1 MGARSASGAA
11 GTRRGVPRMWSGVSD
26 DVLVPDTAL
35 PTQFDDIWHKT
46 RAITP
51 ERALALAVMW
61 EAVLDL
67 SRFRFAARRRQQ
79 RLYWEAYEWVTSN
92 DRSWPY
98 SFPNLCDAIGLSVEP
113 VRMQLLG
120 DLWPSSKPVEAWEA
134 ASPAA
139 GTEPTLEK
147 AA

>member
-1 MGARSASGAA
+1 
-11 GTRRGVPRMWSGVSD
+11 MWSGVSD
-26 DVLVPDTAL
+26 DILVPDSAL
-35 PTQFDDIWHKT
+35 PSQFDDIWHKT

-67 SRFRFAARRRQQ
+67 EKFRFAVRRRQQ
-79 RLYWEAYEWVTSN
+79 RLYWEAYEWVTGS

-98 SFPNLCDAIGLSVEP
+98 SFLNLCDILGLAPEP
-113 VRMQLLG
+113 VRKQLLG
-120 DLWPSSKPVEAWEA
+120 EMV
-134 ASPAA
+134 PAVVPA
-139 GTEPTLEK
+139 PQPAPAHEQDLEK

>member
-1 MGARSASGAA
+1 MASRGASGAA

-26 DVLVPDTAL
+26 DILIPEAAL
-35 PTQFDDIWHKT
+35 PTQFEEIWHKT

-67 SRFRFAARRRQQ
+67 DRYRFAQRRRQQ
-79 RLYWEAYEWVTSN
+79 RLYWEAYEWVTS
-92 DRSWPY
+92 DSRDWPF
-98 SFPNLCDAIGLSVEP
+98 SFVNLCDAIGLAAEP
-113 VRMQLLG
+113 VRARLLG
-120 DLWPSSKPVEAWEA
+120 EMLPGRGAGA
-134 ASPAA
+134 AVSPAA
-139 GTEPTLEK
+139 THEHLLEK